1 MPKAKTSRKQL
12 FRAALAIASLTAEQW
27 AEKEGVTAGHV
38 SQVLSGKRESKALTD
53 KIDGFVRQHLDKH
66 TALAS

>member
-27 AEKEGVTAGHV
+27 ADKEGVTAGHV
-38 SQVLSGKRESKALTD
+38 SQVLSGKRESLTLND
-53 KIDGFVRQHLDKH
+53 KIDAFVREHLSKH